1 MEVRD
6 GSTLANLVGPFGCV
20 RSNSAEAAS
29 WRRSFRGVRLRSVKF
44 EPTQLTSSELELQAE
59 VRDFLATELP
69 PGTYERALGM
79 GAGKDVE
86 FSKKL
91 AARGW
96 VGMALPTQYGGH
108 DRTAVDRF
116 IVVEE
121 LLSHGAPIGH
131 PVMAD
136 RQTGSIIN
144 RFGTEAQRERFLPPI
159 CRAEL
164 AFSIG
169 MSEPDSGS
177 DLASVSTRAT
187 KTDGGWL
194 LNGTKVWTSGAH
206 ENDWFV
212 VLCRSAP
219 LEDGNKHQGLSQL
232 LVDLSSP
239 GLEINGIPFLDGSPG
254 FNEVV
259 MTDVFVPDELVLGEL
274 GMGWAQNT
282 SELAYERGGP
292 DRWLSTFGIIEEF
305 LRINEGTPLGARAHE
320 MLGST
325 VARYWGLRNM
335 SLTVARMIDRG
346 EAPAVESSLVK
357 EMGTRFEQDVLQKV
371 LELVELEP
379 SPDSAQLFERLVAS
393 AILTGPSFTIRG
405 GTTEILRSV
414 VSKGLGRRGV
424 A

>member
-1 MEVRD
+1 MRFTPTEL
-6 GSTLANLVGPFGCV
+6 TAEELA
-20 RSNSAEAAS
+20 
-29 WRRSFRGVRLRSVKF
+29 
-44 EPTQLTSSELELQAE
+44 LQAE
-59 VRDFLATELP
+59 VREFLATELP
-69 PGTYERALGM
+69 PGSYDRALGM
-79 GAGKDVE
+79 GAGKDKE

-96 VGMALPTQYGGH
+96 VGMALPERYGGH

-116 IVVEE
+116 VVVEE
-121 LLSHGAPIGH
+121 LLSHGAPVGYH
-131 PVMAD
+131 WVAD

-144 RFGTEAQRERFLPPI
+144 RFGTEEQRERFLPPI
-159 CRAEL
+159 CRGEL
-164 AFSIG
+164 GFSIG

-187 KTDGGWL
+187 RADNGWL

-212 VLCRSAP
+212 VLCRTAP

-232 LVDLSSP
+232 LVDLTSP

-259 MTDVFVPDELVLGEL
+259 MNDVYVPDELVLGEL

-292 DRWLSTFGIIEEF
+292 DRWLSTYGVVEEF
-305 LRINEGTPLGARAHE
+305 LREHEGTPLGDRAKEVLGWATARWW
-320 MLGST
+320 T
-325 VARYWGLRNM
+325 LRNL
-335 SLTVARMIDRG
+335 SLSVARMIDDG
-346 EAPAVESSLVK
+346 KAPSVESALVK
-357 EMGTRFEQDVLQKV
+357 EMGTRFEQDVLQRV
-371 LELVELEP
+371 LDLVDLEP
-379 SPDSAQLFERLVAS
+379 SPQSASLFERLLSA

-405 GTTEILRSV
+405 GTIEILRSV
-414 VSKGLGRRGV
+414 ASKGLN